1 MKKTK
6 KLAAVLL
13 ALILCLS
20 LSVAA
25 LADGQYKISIQND
38 VAGHTYSA
46 YQIFAGNVAHE
57 VVQGEA
63 ESGPILS
70 NITWGNGVDG
80 AGLLAD
86 LQETYPAKYGECTTA
101 ADVAEAIGKTA
112 ADAEAFAKIANQH
125 LTGPESS
132 AERIEGGHYTISGLS
147 GGYYLVKDTGNIPAG
162 QTATDY
168 IVQVLG
174 NVTMDPKDTDIPEL
188 EKKVFEES
196 YGIDGGYGT
205 GYNDVADYD
214 IGDTV
219 PFKIIG
225 TVPSAAD
232 LDRYD
237 TYKYIIHD
245 VMDAGLTLDT
255 DSIKVF
261 TAATK
266 DAATGTDLTGSC
278 AINTQPADESFT
290 VSFTDIKT
298 VDGLSNYIIVT
309 FNATLN
315 ANAEIGLPGNENEA
329 YLEFT
334 NNPISG
340 GTGETT
346 ADKVIV
352 FTYEIDGTKVDKD
365 NHDTKLK
372 DAEFVLLNDDG
383 TKVAHVENG
392 KFAGWVDASTAS
404 TEEYVDWYNSWVLI
418 HHATPILL
426 TSAADG
432 TFGVSGLDDGTYQLV
447 EIKSPSGYN
456 RLEAPITFTID
467 ATTDNGQ
474 NWGGV
479 PGDALTALSIT
490 VGDANGDGNVNTG
503 AVSLNVE
510 NDAGTLLPETGGIGT
525 TIFYVL
531 GGVLIVGAA
540 VILVVRRRVS
550 GESK

>member
-38 VAGHTYSA
+38 VEGHTYSA
-46 YQIFAGNVAHE
+46 YQIFAGDVAHE

-63 ESGPILS
+63 EGGPILS
-70 NITWGNGVDG
+70 NITWGMSVDG
-80 AGLLAD
+80 AGLLAA
-86 LQETYPAKYGECTTA
+86 LKVAYPEKYGNCTTA
-101 ADVAEAIGKTA
+101 ADVAEAIGTTA

-125 LTGPESS
+125 LGGYESTTNY
-132 AERIEGGHYTISGLS
+132 IDGGHYTISGLS

-174 NVTMDPKDTDIPEL
+174 NVTMDPKDTGIPTL
-188 EKKVFEES
+188 VKKVFEES

-214 IGDTV
+214 IGDAV

-225 TVPSAAD
+225 SVPSAAD

-237 TYKYIIHD
+237 TYQYIIHD
-245 VMDAGLTLDT
+245 VMDTGLTLNT
-255 DSIKVF
+255 DSISVF
-261 TAATK
+261 TAD
-266 DAATGTDLTGSC
+266 DAAANTGTPITGFTTTYGQ
-278 AINTQPADESFT
+278 NGDSFT
-290 VSFTDIKT
+290 VSFTDLKA
-298 VDGLSNYIIVT
+298 VGGLSDYIIVT

-315 ANAEIGLPGNENEA
+315 ANAEIGLDGNENEA

-340 GTGETT
+340 GTGET
-346 ADKVIV
+346 AHDKVIV
-352 FTYEIDGTKVDKD
+352 FTYELDGTKVAKE
-365 NHDTKLK
+365 NNQTKLEA
-372 DAEFVLLNDDG
+372 AEFVLLSADG
-383 TKVAHVENG
+383 KKVAHVDNG
-392 KFAGWVDASTAS
+392 KFVGWVNASTAS
-404 TEEYVDWYNSWVLI
+404 EDVYNDWYSSWVYI
-418 HHATPILL
+418 HHTTPILL

-447 EIKSPSGYN
+447 EIQSPSGYN

-467 ATTDNGQ
+467 ATTANGQ
-474 NWGGV
+474 NWAGE
-479 PGDALTALSIT
+479 PALALTELSIT
-490 VGDANGDGNVNTG
+490 VGEADGVGNADTG
-503 AVSLNVE
+503 VVEIDVE